1 MDSTPLNTE
10 PRPDSGKGSARKLRA
25 KGLTPAVMYR
35 AGEPATHFAVSPK
48 EIQTI
53 FRKSGNPNLI
63 LSLMIDGKSVDCILK
78 DYHKHPVSREVLHCD
93 FYALKKN
100 EGVPVEILVRV
111 SGKAEG
117 ETLGGKIRFLRRT
130 IRVIAKPAD
139 IPAEFTIDISGMDVG
154 DFIRAGDVELPK
166 GVTLGI
172 DARTNII
179 VLHGKSVH
187 HEEEEEEATAVEET
201 PAEA

>member
-10 PRPDSGKGSARKLRA
+10 PRTETGKGSARKLRA
-25 KGLTPAVMYR
+25 KGLAPAVMYR
-35 AGEPATHFAVSPK
+35 AGEAAMQFAISPK

-63 LSLMIDGKSVDCILK
+63 LSLNIEGKSVDCILK
-78 DYHKHPVSREVLHCD
+78 DYHKHPVSGEVLHCD

-100 EGVPVEILVRV
+100 EGVPVEIIVRV
-111 SGKAEG
+111 SGKAAG

-130 IRVIAKPAD
+130 VRVIAKPAD
-139 IPAEFTIDISGMDVG
+139 IPAQFTIDISNMAVG
-154 DFIRAGDVELPK
+154 DFIRAGDIELPK

-172 DARTNII
+172 DGRTNII

-187 HEEEEEEATAVEET
+187 QEEEEVEAAAEE
-201 PAEA
+201 PQAEA